1 MVDLRCGDCLEL
13 MKDIPNGSI
22 DLILTDPPYG
32 TTSCRWDTIIP
43 FEPMW
48 EQLKRI
54 IKPNGAIC
62 LFGSEPFSSALRMSN
77 IKDYRYDW
85 YWQKDKG
92 SNFLFGNKQPMKVI
106 ENVSVFY
113 KKQPTYHSQKTI
125 NPNGTSKRH
134 LYYEKGKNTNRSKE
148 IMKNMPDKPK
158 MGKNYEPDKLLAKQI
173 IYFAREQRNK
183 LHPTQKPVTLLE
195 YLIKTYTDEGQT
207 VLDFAFGSC
216 SCGEACVNLD
226 REFIGFELDKEY
238 FEIGKQRVEN
248 AINKKDST
256 F

>member
-1 MVDLRCGDCLEL
+1 
-13 MKDIPNGSI
+13 
-22 DLILTDPPYG
+22 
-32 TTSCRWDTIIP
+32 
-43 FEPMW
+43 
-48 EQLKRI
+48 
-54 IKPNGAIC
+54 
-62 LFGSEPFSSALRMSN
+62 
-77 IKDYRYDW
+77 
-85 YWQKDKG
+85 
-92 SNFLFGNKQPMKVI
+92 
-106 ENVSVFY
+106 
-113 KKQPTYHSQKTI
+113 
-125 NPNGTSKRH
+125 
-134 LYYEKGKNTNRSKE
+134 
-148 IMKNMPDKPK
+148 MKNMPDKPK

-216 SCGEACVNLD
+216 SCGEACANLD